1 MNDINFIYYS
11 LKSRWLNSSLSI
23 FLTAFG
29 LAIAI
34 IVNQFSYHFDNR
46 LKNDGKNI
54 DIVIGAKGSPLQLVL
69 STVYHIDIP
78 TGNISYN
85 KVKKYLNSPQI
96 EYSIPLALGDNWN
109 GYRIVGTNYDY
120 IKHYKGQL
128 EDGREW
134 NKNFEIV
141 AGSSVKI
148 EINDEIKGAHGLV
161 DTGIVHSDEK
171 YKVVG
176 ILKPTG
182 TVIDRLLFTSLNSVL
197 EIHNLH
203 HLDEKDDHEHHNE
216 ESKEDHHQEES
227 KEDHHD
233 HHEHHKEEIIKK
245 DNHHIDDHS
254 KNDEKHEHTQ
264 KEATDVFDEQNITAF
279 LIKTNNPIANIN
291 LPRLINKE
299 SSMQAANPAFEI
311 TRLSSMLGIGSKGF
325 KFLSIILII
334 IAALSVFS
342 GLAGNLENRL
352 KDLAVLRAIGYTKQR
367 IFKIITLE
375 GGVITFLGIIVGIS
389 ISLIS
394 FNILATFITPLS
406 MTGISFTLTKDF
418 FLIMLLVL
426 LSGIFAAVFPAYRGS
441 KISVAK
447 QLSENI

>member
-1 MNDINFIYYS
+1 MNDINFIYHS

-34 IVNQFSYHFDNR
+34 IINQFSYHFDNR

-85 KVKKYLNSPQI
+85 KAKKYLNSPQI

-120 IKHYKGQL
+120 IKHYKGEL
-128 EDGREW
+128 IDGREW

-148 EINDEIKGAHGLV
+148 EINDEIKGAHGLI
-161 DTGIVHSDEK
+161 DTGLVHSDEK

-176 ILKPTG
+176 VLKPTG

-203 HLDEKDDHEHHNE
+203 HLDEKDHHEHHNE
-216 ESKEDHHQEES
+216 ESIK
-227 KEDHHD
+227 DHHD
-233 HHEHHKEEIIKK
+233 HHKHHKEESIKK

-254 KNDEKHEHTQ
+254 KNDQKHKHAQ
-264 KEATDVFDEQNITAF
+264 KKTTDVFDEQNITAF

-299 SSMQAANPAFEI
+299 SSIQAANPAFEI

-375 GGVITFLGIIVGIS
+375 GGIITLTGIIVGIS

-394 FNILATFITPLS
+394 FNILATSITPLS
-406 MTGISFTLTKDF
+406 MTKISFTLTKDF
-418 FLIMLLVL
+418 FLIVLLVL

>member
-1 MNDINFIYYS
+1 MNDINFIYHS

-34 IVNQFSYHFDNR
+34 IINQFSYHFDNR

-85 KVKKYLNSPQI
+85 KAKKYLNSPQI

-120 IKHYKGQL
+120 IKHYKGEL
-128 EDGREW
+128 IDGREW

-148 EINDEIKGAHGLV
+148 EINDEIKGAHGLI
-161 DTGIVHSDEK
+161 DTGLVHSDEK

-176 ILKPTG
+176 VLKPTG

-203 HLDEKDDHEHHNE
+203 QLDEKDHHKHHNE
-216 ESKEDHHQEES
+216 ESIK
-227 KEDHHD
+227 DHHD
-233 HHEHHKEEIIKK
+233 HHEHHKEESIKK

-254 KNDEKHEHTQ
+254 KNDQKHKHAQ
-264 KEATDVFDEQNITAF
+264 KKTTDVFDEQNITAF

-375 GGVITFLGIIVGIS
+375 GGIITLTGIIVGIS

-394 FNILATFITPLS
+394 FNILATSITPLS
-406 MTGISFTLTKDF
+406 MTKISFTLTKDF
-418 FLIMLLVL
+418 FLIVLLVL

>member
-23 FLTAFG
+23 LLTAFG

-46 LKNDGKNI
+46 LKKDGKDI
-54 DIVIGAKGSPLQLVL
+54 DIVIGAKGSPLQIVL

-120 IKHYKGQL
+120 IKHYKGEL
-128 EDGREW
+128 EYGREW

-161 DTGIVHSDEK
+161 DTGKVHSDEK

-203 HLDEKDDHEHHNE
+203 HLDEKDHH
-216 ESKEDHHQEES
+216 KHHDEES

-233 HHEHHKEEIIKK
+233 HHEHHEKEIIKK

-254 KNDEKHEHTQ
+254 KNDEKHEHSQ
-264 KEATDVFDEQNITAF
+264 KEATDVSDEQNITAF

-352 KDLAVLRAIGYTKQR
+352 KDLAVLRAIGYTKRR

-375 GGVITFLGIIVGIS
+375 GGVITFVGIIVGIS

-394 FNILATFITPLS
+394 FNILATLITPLS

-418 FLIMLLVL
+418 FLIILLVL

>member
-148 EINDEIKGAHGLV
+148 KINDEIKGAHGLV
-161 DTGIVHSDEK
+161 DTGIVHSDEN

-203 HLDEKDDHEHHNE
+203 HLDEKDHHEHHNE
-216 ESKEDHHQEES
+216 ESKEDHH
-227 KEDHHD
+227 D
-233 HHEHHKEEIIKK
+233 HHEEEIIKK

-375 GGVITFLGIIVGIS
+375 GGVITFVGIIVGIS

-394 FNILATFITPLS
+394 FNILATLITPLT

-418 FLIMLLVL
+418 FLIVLLVL

>member
-23 FLTAFG
+23 LLTAFG

-46 LKNDGKNI
+46 LKKDGKDI
-54 DIVIGAKGSPLQLVL
+54 DIVIGAKGSPLQIVL

-120 IKHYKGQL
+120 IKHYKGEL
-128 EDGREW
+128 EYGREW

-161 DTGIVHSDEK
+161 DTGKVHSDEK

-203 HLDEKDDHEHHNE
+203 HLDEKDHHEHHNE
-216 ESKEDHHQEES
+216 ESKEDHH
-227 KEDHHD
+227 D
-233 HHEHHKEEIIKK
+233 HHEEEIIKK

-334 IAALSVFS
+334 IAALSIFS

-375 GGVITFLGIIVGIS
+375 GGVITFVGIIVGIS

-394 FNILATFITPLS
+394 FNILATLITPLS

>member
-120 IKHYKGQL
+120 IKHYKGEL
-128 EDGREW
+128 EHGREW

-161 DTGIVHSDEK
+161 DTGKVHSDEK

-203 HLDEKDDHEHHNE
+203 HLDEKDHHERHNE
-216 ESKEDHHQEES
+216 ESKEDR
-227 KEDHHD
+227 
-233 HHEHHKEEIIKK
+233 HEHHKEEIIKK

-264 KEATDVFDEQNITAF
+264 KKATDVFDEQNITAF

-375 GGVITFLGIIVGIS
+375 GGVITFIGIIVGIS

-394 FNILATFITPLS
+394 FNILATSITPLN
-406 MTGISFTLTKDF
+406 MTEISFTLTKDF
-418 FLIMLLVL
+418 FLIILLVL

>member
-120 IKHYKGQL
+120 IKHYKGEL
-128 EDGREW
+128 EHGREW

-161 DTGIVHSDEK
+161 DTGKVHSDEK

-203 HLDEKDDHEHHNE
+203 HLDEKDHHEHHNE
-216 ESKEDHHQEES
+216 ESKEDHHN
-227 KEDHHD
+227 
-233 HHEHHKEEIIKK
+233 HHKEEIIKK

-264 KEATDVFDEQNITAF
+264 KKATDVFDEQNITAF

-375 GGVITFLGIIVGIS
+375 GGVITFIGIIVGIS

-394 FNILATFITPLS
+394 FNILATSITPLN
-406 MTGISFTLTKDF
+406 MTEISFTLTKDF
-418 FLIMLLVL
+418 FLIILLVL

>member
-46 LKNDGKNI
+46 LKKDGKNI
-54 DIVIGAKGSPLQLVL
+54 DIVIGAKGSPLQIVL

-120 IKHYKGQL
+120 IKHYKGEL
-128 EDGREW
+128 EYGREW

-161 DTGIVHSDEK
+161 DTGIVHSDEN

-203 HLDEKDDHEHHNE
+203 HLDKKDDHEHHNE

-233 HHEHHKEEIIKK
+233 HHEEEIIKK

-375 GGVITFLGIIVGIS
+375 GGVITFVGIIVGIS

-394 FNILATFITPLS
+394 FNILATLITPLT

-418 FLIMLLVL
+418 FLIVLLVL

>member
-120 IKHYKGQL
+120 IKHYKGEL
-128 EDGREW
+128 EHGREW

-161 DTGIVHSDEK
+161 DTGKVHSDEK

-203 HLDEKDDHEHHNE
+203 HLDEKDHHEHHNE
-216 ESKEDHHQEES
+216 ESKE
-227 KEDHHD
+227 D

-264 KEATDVFDEQNITAF
+264 KKATDVFDEQNITAF

-375 GGVITFLGIIVGIS
+375 GGVITFIGIIVGIS

-394 FNILATFITPLS
+394 FNILATSITPLN
-406 MTGISFTLTKDF
+406 MTEISFTLTKDF
-418 FLIMLLVL
+418 FLIILLVL

>member
-120 IKHYKGQL
+120 IKHYKGEL
-128 EDGREW
+128 EHGREW

-161 DTGIVHSDEK
+161 DTGKVHSDEK

-203 HLDEKDDHEHHNE
+203 HLDEKDHHEHHNE
-216 ESKEDHHQEES
+216 ESKE
-227 KEDHHD
+227 D

-264 KEATDVFDEQNITAF
+264 KKATDVFDEQNITAF

-325 KFLSIILII
+325 KFLSTI
-334 IAALSVFS
+334 
-342 GLAGNLENRL
+342 
-352 KDLAVLRAIGYTKQR
+352 TKPC
-367 IFKIITLE
+367 I
-375 GGVITFLGIIVGIS
+375 
-389 ISLIS
+389 
-394 FNILATFITPLS
+394 
-406 MTGISFTLTKDF
+406 
-418 FLIMLLVL
+418 
-426 LSGIFAAVFPAYRGS
+426 
-441 KISVAK
+441 
-447 QLSENI
+447 

>member
-1 MNDINFIYYS
+1 MTVGLTNILRTLSNYKMNDINFIYHS
-11 LKSRWLNSSLSI
+11 LKSRLLNSSLSI

-46 LKNDGKNI
+46 LKNDGRNI

-96 EYSIPLALGDNWN
+96 KYSIPLALGDNWN

-120 IKHYKGQL
+120 IKHYKGEL
-128 EDGREW
+128 AEGREW
-134 NKNFEIV
+134 NKNFEII

-176 ILKPTG
+176 ILKPSG

-203 HLDEKDDHEHHNE
+203 HLNE
-216 ESKEDHHQEES
+216 EVNK
-227 KEDHHD
+227 KNHHD
-233 HHEHHKEEIIKK
+233 HGEHHKEEIKKK
-245 DNHHIDDHS
+245 DHHHIDEHN
-254 KNDEKHEHTQ
+254 KIVEKHKHPK
-264 KEATDVFDEQNITAF
+264 KEVGDMFDEDNITAF

-299 SSMQAANPAFEI
+299 SSMQAANPAYEI

-325 KFLSIILII
+325 KFLSIILIV
-334 IAALSVFS
+334 IAALSIFS

-352 KDLAVLRAIGYTKQR
+352 KDLAVLRAIGYSKQR

-375 GGVITFLGIIVGIS
+375 GGVITLLGIIIGIS
-389 ISLIS
+389 ISFIS
-394 FNILATFITPLS
+394 FKILATSITPLS
-406 MTGISFTLTKDF
+406 MTEIEFTLTKDF
-418 FLIMLLVL
+418 FFIIFLVL
-426 LSGIFAAVFPAYRGS
+426 LSGIIAAVFPAYRGS

-447 QLSENI
+447 QLSEDI

>member
-120 IKHYKGQL
+120 IKHYKGEL
-128 EDGREW
+128 EHGREW

-161 DTGIVHSDEK
+161 DTGKVHSDEK

-197 EIHNLH
+197 EIHNLY
-203 HLDEKDDHEHHNE
+203 HLDEK
-216 ESKEDHHQEES
+216 
-227 KEDHHD
+227 D

-264 KEATDVFDEQNITAF
+264 KKATDVFDEQNITAF

-375 GGVITFLGIIVGIS
+375 GGVITFIGIMVGIS

-394 FNILATFITPLS
+394 FNILATSITPLN
-406 MTGISFTLTKDF
+406 MTEISFTLTKDF
-418 FLIMLLVL
+418 FLIILLVL

>member
-54 DIVIGAKGSPLQLVL
+54 DIVIGAKGSPLQIVL

-120 IKHYKGQL
+120 IKHYKGEL
-128 EDGREW
+128 EYGREW

-161 DTGIVHSDEK
+161 DTGKVHSDEK

-203 HLDEKDDHEHHNE
+203 HLDEKDHHEHHNE
-216 ESKEDHHQEES
+216 ESKEDHH
-227 KEDHHD
+227 D
-233 HHEHHKEEIIKK
+233 HHEEEIIKK

-375 GGVITFLGIIVGIS
+375 GGVITFVGIIVGIS

-394 FNILATFITPLS
+394 FNILATLITPLS

>member
-120 IKHYKGQL
+120 IKHYKGEL
-128 EDGREW
+128 EHGREW

-161 DTGIVHSDEK
+161 DTGKVHSDEK

-203 HLDEKDDHEHHNE
+203 HLDEKDHHEHHNE
-216 ESKEDHHQEES
+216 ESKE
-227 KEDHHD
+227 D

-264 KEATDVFDEQNITAF
+264 KKATDVFDEQNITAF

-291 LPRLINKE
+291 LPRLI
-299 SSMQAANPAFEI
+299 MQAANPAFEI

-375 GGVITFLGIIVGIS
+375 GGVITFIGIIVGIS

-394 FNILATFITPLS
+394 FNILATSITPLN
-406 MTGISFTLTKDF
+406 MTEISFTLTKDF
-418 FLIMLLVL
+418 FLIILLVL

-447 QLSENI
+447 HLSENI

>member
-1 MNDINFIYYS
+1 MNDINFIYHS

-34 IVNQFSYHFDNR
+34 IINQFSYHFDNR

-85 KVKKYLNSPQI
+85 KAKKYLNSPQI

-120 IKHYKGQL
+120 IKHYKGEL
-128 EDGREW
+128 IDGREW

-148 EINDEIKGAHGLV
+148 EINDEIKGAHGLI
-161 DTGIVHSDEK
+161 DTGLVHSDEK

-176 ILKPTG
+176 VLKPTG

-203 HLDEKDDHEHHNE
+203 QLDEKDHHKHHNE
-216 ESKEDHHQEES
+216 ESIK
-227 KEDHHD
+227 D
-233 HHEHHKEEIIKK
+233 HHERHKEESIKK
-245 DNHHIDDHS
+245 DNHYIDDHS
-254 KNDEKHEHTQ
+254 KNDQKHKHAQ
-264 KEATDVFDEQNITAF
+264 KKTTDVFDEQNITAF

-291 LPRLINKE
+291 LSRLINKE
-299 SSMQAANPAFEI
+299 SSIQAANPAFEI

-375 GGVITFLGIIVGIS
+375 GGIITLTGIIVGIS

-394 FNILATFITPLS
+394 FNILATSITPLS
-406 MTGISFTLTKDF
+406 MTKISFTLTKDF
-418 FLIMLLVL
+418 FLIVLLVL

>member
-120 IKHYKGQL
+120 IKHYKGEL
-128 EDGREW
+128 EHGREW

-161 DTGIVHSDEK
+161 DTGKVHSDEK

-203 HLDEKDDHEHHNE
+203 HLDEKDHHEHHNE
-216 ESKEDHHQEES
+216 ESKE
-227 KEDHHD
+227 D

-254 KNDEKHEHTQ
+254 KNDNKHYHAQ
-264 KEATDVFDEQNITAF
+264 KEVADIFDEQNITAF

-375 GGVITFLGIIVGIS
+375 GGVITFIGIMVGIS

-394 FNILATFITPLS
+394 FNILATSITPLN
-406 MTGISFTLTKDF
+406 MTEISFTLTKDF
-418 FLIMLLVL
+418 FLIILLVL

>member
-120 IKHYKGQL
+120 IKHYKGEL
-128 EDGREW
+128 EHGREW

-161 DTGIVHSDEK
+161 DTGKVHSDEK

-203 HLDEKDDHEHHNE
+203 HLDEKDHHEHHNE
-216 ESKEDHHQEES
+216 ESKE
-227 KEDHHD
+227 D

-264 KEATDVFDEQNITAF
+264 KKATDVFDEQNITAF

-375 GGVITFLGIIVGIS
+375 GGVITFIGIIVGIS

-394 FNILATFITPLS
+394 FNILTTSITPLN
-406 MTGISFTLTKDF
+406 MTEISFTLTKDF
-418 FLIMLLVL
+418 FLIILLVL

>member
-54 DIVIGAKGSPLQLVL
+54 DIVIGAKGSPLQIVL
-69 STVYHIDIP
+69 SSVYHIDIP

-109 GYRIVGTNYDY
+109 GHRIVGTNYDY
-120 IKHYKGQL
+120 IKHYKGEL

-161 DTGIVHSDEK
+161 DTGKVHSDEK

-203 HLDEKDDHEHHNE
+203 HLDEKDHHEHHN
-216 ESKEDHHQEES
+216 EES

-233 HHEHHKEEIIKK
+233 HHEHHNEEIIKK

-254 KNDEKHEHTQ
+254 KNNEKHQHTQ
-264 KEATDVFDEQNITAF
+264 KEATDMFDEQNITAF

-367 IFKIITLE
+367 IFKIIILE
-375 GGVITFLGIIVGIS
+375 GGVITFVGIIVGIS

-394 FNILATFITPLS
+394 FNILATLITPLS

>member
-1 MNDINFIYYS
+1 MNDINFIYHS

-34 IVNQFSYHFDNR
+34 IINQFSYHFDNR

-85 KVKKYLNSPQI
+85 KAKKYLNSPQI

-120 IKHYKGQL
+120 IKHYKGEL
-128 EDGREW
+128 IDGREW

-148 EINDEIKGAHGLV
+148 EINDEIKGAHGLI
-161 DTGIVHSDEK
+161 DTGLVHSDEK

-176 ILKPTG
+176 VLKPTG

-203 HLDEKDDHEHHNE
+203 HLDEKDHHEHHNE
-216 ESKEDHHQEES
+216 ESIK
-227 KEDHHD
+227 DHHD
-233 HHEHHKEEIIKK
+233 HHEHHKEESIKK

-254 KNDEKHEHTQ
+254 KNDQKHKHAQ
-264 KEATDVFDEQNITAF
+264 KKTTDVFDEQNITAF

-299 SSMQAANPAFEI
+299 SSIQAANPAFEI

-375 GGVITFLGIIVGIS
+375 GGIITLTGIIVGIS

-394 FNILATFITPLS
+394 FNILATSITPLS
-406 MTGISFTLTKDF
+406 MTKISFTLTKDF
-418 FLIMLLVL
+418 FLIVLLVL

>member
-120 IKHYKGQL
+120 IKHYKGEL
-128 EDGREW
+128 EHGREW

-161 DTGIVHSDEK
+161 DTGKVHSDEK

-197 EIHNLH
+197 EIHNLY
-203 HLDEKDDHEHHNE
+203 HLDEKDHHEHHNE
-216 ESKEDHHQEES
+216 ESKE
-227 KEDHHD
+227 D

-264 KEATDVFDEQNITAF
+264 KKATDVFDEQNITAF

-375 GGVITFLGIIVGIS
+375 GGVITFIGIMVGIS

-394 FNILATFITPLS
+394 FNILATSITPLN
-406 MTGISFTLTKDF
+406 MTEISFTLTKDF
-418 FLIMLLVL
+418 FLIILLVL

>member
-120 IKHYKGQL
+120 IKHYKGEL
-128 EDGREW
+128 EHGREW

-161 DTGIVHSDEK
+161 DTGKVHSDEK

-203 HLDEKDDHEHHNE
+203 HLDEKDHHEHHNE
-216 ESKEDHHQEES
+216 ESKE
-227 KEDHHD
+227 D

-264 KEATDVFDEQNITAF
+264 KKATDVFDEQNITAF

-375 GGVITFLGIIVGIS
+375 GGVITFIGIMVGIS

-394 FNILATFITPLS
+394 FNILATSITPLN
-406 MTGISFTLTKDF
+406 MTEISFTLTKDF
-418 FLIMLLVL
+418 FLIILLVL

>member
-120 IKHYKGQL
+120 IKHYKGKL
-128 EDGREW
+128 EHGREW

-161 DTGIVHSDEK
+161 DTGKVHSDEK

-203 HLDEKDDHEHHNE
+203 HLDEKDHHEHHNE
-216 ESKEDHHQEES
+216 ESKE
-227 KEDHHD
+227 D

-264 KEATDVFDEQNITAF
+264 KKATDVFDEQNITAF

-375 GGVITFLGIIVGIS
+375 GGVITFIGIIVGIS

-394 FNILATFITPLS
+394 FNILATSITPLN
-406 MTGISFTLTKDF
+406 MTEISFTLTKDF
-418 FLIMLLVL
+418 FLIILLVL

>member
-120 IKHYKGQL
+120 IKHYKGEL
-128 EDGREW
+128 EHGREW

-161 DTGIVHSDEK
+161 DTGKVHSDEK

-203 HLDEKDDHEHHNE
+203 HLDEKDHHEHHNE
-216 ESKEDHHQEES
+216 ESKE
-227 KEDHHD
+227 D

-264 KEATDVFDEQNITAF
+264 KKATDVFDEQNITAF

-375 GGVITFLGIIVGIS
+375 GGVITFIGIIVGIS

-394 FNILATFITPLS
+394 FNILATSITPLN
-406 MTGISFTLTKDF
+406 MTEISFTLTQDF
-418 FLIMLLVL
+418 FLIILLVL

>member
-1 MNDINFIYYS
+1 MNDINFIYHS

-34 IVNQFSYHFDNR
+34 IINQFSYHFDNR

-85 KVKKYLNSPQI
+85 KAKKYLNSPQI

-120 IKHYKGQL
+120 IKHYKGEL
-128 EDGREW
+128 IDGREW

-148 EINDEIKGAHGLV
+148 EINDEIKGAHGLI
-161 DTGIVHSDEK
+161 DTGLVHSDEK

-176 ILKPTG
+176 VLKPTG

-203 HLDEKDDHEHHNE
+203 HLDEKDHHEHHNE
-216 ESKEDHHQEES
+216 ESIK
-227 KEDHHD
+227 DHHD
-233 HHEHHKEEIIKK
+233 YHEHHKEESIKK

-254 KNDEKHEHTQ
+254 KNDQKHKHAQ
-264 KEATDVFDEQNITAF
+264 KKTTDVFDEQNITAF

-299 SSMQAANPAFEI
+299 SSIQAANPAFEI

-375 GGVITFLGIIVGIS
+375 GGIITLTGIIVGIS

-394 FNILATFITPLS
+394 FNILATSITPLS
-406 MTGISFTLTKDF
+406 MTKISFTLTKDF
-418 FLIMLLVL
+418 FLIVLLVL

>member
-1 MNDINFIYYS
+1 MHDINLIYYS

-29 LAIAI
+29 LAIAL
-34 IVNQFSYHFDNR
+34 IVSQFSYHFDNR

-54 DIVIGAKGSPLQLVL
+54 DVVIGAKGSPLQLVL

-78 TGNISYN
+78 TGNISFN

-96 EYSIPLALGDNWN
+96 KYFIPLALGDNWE
-109 GYRIVGTNYDY
+109 GYRIVGSTYDY
-120 IKHYKGQL
+120 IDHYNGKL
-128 EDGREW
+128 EEGRKW
-134 NKNFEIV
+134 NKNFEVV

-148 EINDEIKGAHGLV
+148 EIDEEIKGAHGLI
-161 DTGIVHSDEK
+161 DTGIIHSDEK

-203 HLDEKDDHEHHNE
+203 HINEEKNKKDHHNHNEHHKQ
-216 ESKEDHHQEES
+216 ESK
-227 KEDHHD
+227 KDHHD
-233 HHEHHKEEIIKK
+233 H
-245 DNHHIDDHS
+245 NDDHS
-254 KNDEKHEHTQ
+254 KNDKEHKHLKNEIN
-264 KEATDVFDEQNITAF
+264 DISDEQNITAF

-291 LPRLINKE
+291 LPRLVNKE
-299 SSMQAANPAFEI
+299 TSMQAANPAYEI

-325 KFLSIILII
+325 KLLSTILII

-342 GLAGNLENRL
+342 GLASNLENRL
-352 KDLAVLRAIGYTKQR
+352 KDLAVLRAIGYSKKR

-375 GGVITFLGIIVGIS
+375 GGVITFIGVLVGIF
-389 ISLIS
+389 ITLIS
-394 FNILATFITPLS
+394 FKILANSIAPANIS
-406 MTGISFTLTKDF
+406 EISFTLTKNF
-418 FLIMLLVL
+418 FVIIFLVL
-426 LSGIFAAVFPAYRGS
+426 LSGIFAAIFPAYRSS

>member
-120 IKHYKGQL
+120 IKHYKGEL
-128 EDGREW
+128 EHGREW

-141 AGSSVKI
+141 VGSSVKI

-161 DTGIVHSDEK
+161 DTGKVHSDEK

-203 HLDEKDDHEHHNE
+203 HLDEKDHHEHHNE
-216 ESKEDHHQEES
+216 ESKE
-227 KEDHHD
+227 D

-264 KEATDVFDEQNITAF
+264 KKATDVFDEQNITAF

-375 GGVITFLGIIVGIS
+375 GGVITFIGIIVGIS

-394 FNILATFITPLS
+394 FNILATSITPLN
-406 MTGISFTLTKDF
+406 MTEISFTLTKDF
-418 FLIMLLVL
+418 FLIILLVL

>member
-1 MNDINFIYYS
+1 MNDINFIYHS

-34 IVNQFSYHFDNR
+34 IINQFSYHFDNR

-85 KVKKYLNSPQI
+85 KAKKYLNSPQI

-120 IKHYKGQL
+120 IKHYKGEL
-128 EDGREW
+128 IDGREW

-148 EINDEIKGAHGLV
+148 EINDEIKGAHGLI
-161 DTGIVHSDEK
+161 DTGLVHSDEK

-176 ILKPTG
+176 VLKPTG

-203 HLDEKDDHEHHNE
+203 QLDEKDHHKHHNE
-216 ESKEDHHQEES
+216 ESIK
-227 KEDHHD
+227 DHHD
-233 HHEHHKEEIIKK
+233 HNEESIKDHHERHKEESIKK
-245 DNHHIDDHS
+245 DNHYIDDHS
-254 KNDEKHEHTQ
+254 KNDQKHKHAQ
-264 KEATDVFDEQNITAF
+264 KKTTDVFDEQNITAF

-299 SSMQAANPAFEI
+299 SSIQAANPAFEI

-375 GGVITFLGIIVGIS
+375 GGIITLTGIIVGIS

-394 FNILATFITPLS
+394 FNILATSITPLS
-406 MTGISFTLTKDF
+406 MTKISFTLTKDF
-418 FLIMLLVL
+418 FLIVLLVL

>member
-1 MNDINFIYYS
+1 MNDINFIYHS

-34 IVNQFSYHFDNR
+34 IINQFSYHFDNR

-85 KVKKYLNSPQI
+85 KAKKYLNSPQI

-120 IKHYKGQL
+120 IKHYKGKL
-128 EDGREW
+128 IDGREW

-148 EINDEIKGAHGLV
+148 EINDEIKGAHGLI
-161 DTGIVHSDEK
+161 DTGLVHSDEK

-176 ILKPTG
+176 VLKPTG

-203 HLDEKDDHEHHNE
+203 QLDEKDHHKHHNE
-216 ESKEDHHQEES
+216 ESIKDHNEES
-227 KEDHHD
+227 IKD
-233 HHEHHKEEIIKK
+233 HHERHKEESIKK
-245 DNHHIDDHS
+245 DNHYIDDHS
-254 KNDEKHEHTQ
+254 KNDQKHKHAQ
-264 KEATDVFDEQNITAF
+264 KKTTDVFDEQNITAF

-299 SSMQAANPAFEI
+299 SSIQAANPAFEI

-375 GGVITFLGIIVGIS
+375 GGIITLTGIIVGIS

-394 FNILATFITPLS
+394 FNILATSITPLS
-406 MTGISFTLTKDF
+406 MTKISFTLTKDF
-418 FLIMLLVL
+418 FLIVLLVL

>member
-1 MNDINFIYYS
+1 MNDINFIYHS

-34 IVNQFSYHFDNR
+34 IINQFSYHFDNR

-85 KVKKYLNSPQI
+85 KAKKYLNSPQI

-120 IKHYKGQL
+120 IKHYKGEL
-128 EDGREW
+128 IDGREW

-148 EINDEIKGAHGLV
+148 EINDEIKGAHGLI
-161 DTGIVHSDEK
+161 DTGLVHSDEK

-176 ILKPTG
+176 VLKPTG

-203 HLDEKDDHEHHNE
+203 QLDEKDHHKHHNE
-216 ESKEDHHQEES
+216 ESIK
-227 KEDHHD
+227 DHHD
-233 HHEHHKEEIIKK
+233 HHEHHKEESIKK

-254 KNDEKHEHTQ
+254 KNDQKHKHAQ
-264 KEATDVFDEQNITAF
+264 KKTTDVFDEQNITAF

-299 SSMQAANPAFEI
+299 SSIQAANPAFEI

-375 GGVITFLGIIVGIS
+375 GGIITLTGIIVGIS

-394 FNILATFITPLS
+394 FNILATSITPLS
-406 MTGISFTLTKDF
+406 MTKISFTLTKDF
-418 FLIMLLVL
+418 FLIVLLVL

>member
-1 MNDINFIYYS
+1 MNDINFIYHS

-34 IVNQFSYHFDNR
+34 IINQFSYHFDNR

-85 KVKKYLNSPQI
+85 KAKKYLNSPQI

-120 IKHYKGQL
+120 IKHYKGEL
-128 EDGREW
+128 IDGREW

-148 EINDEIKGAHGLV
+148 EINDEIKGAHGLI
-161 DTGIVHSDEK
+161 DTGLVHSDEK

-176 ILKPTG
+176 VLKPTG

-203 HLDEKDDHEHHNE
+203 HLDEKDHHEHHNE
-216 ESKEDHHQEES
+216 ESIKDHNEES
-227 KEDHHD
+227 IKD
-233 HHEHHKEEIIKK
+233 HHERHKEESIKK
-245 DNHHIDDHS
+245 DNHYIDDHS
-254 KNDEKHEHTQ
+254 KNDQKHKHAQ
-264 KEATDVFDEQNITAF
+264 KKTTDVFDEQNITAF

-299 SSMQAANPAFEI
+299 SSIQAANPAFEI

-375 GGVITFLGIIVGIS
+375 GGIITLTGIIVGIS

-394 FNILATFITPLS
+394 FNILATSITPLS
-406 MTGISFTLTKDF
+406 MTKISFTLTKDF
-418 FLIMLLVL
+418 FLIVLLVL